1 MLFTLEALN
10 ARHGDSLILHF
21 GDAGAPRTILIDGG
35 PATVYNQTLRKRLGE
50 LRASRAGDG
59 EPLEIEILMVSHIDD
74 DHVNGV
80 IALME
85 DLADKV
91 EDNSPLPYR
100 IGTLWHNS
108 FDDIVGPARSA
119 SFREVTEVV
128 NRRPAAAGP
137 ESGAVA
143 ASIDQG
149 RVLRQLAKKL
159 SVPLNERFDKLVC
172 SADGPGPVV
181 DLGGVKL
188 TILAPSTGRL
198 QDLEKKWDE
207 FVKAR
212 AAKEAEKAAEAA
224 AYLDRSVFNLSSIV
238 AVAEAG
244 GRTILLTGDARG
256 DDILKGLKAEG
267 LLKRNKVHFDVLK
280 LPHHGSIRN
289 VEADFFERVTADH
302 YVVSADGRHGNPEV
316 KTLQLIS
323 DARGTDDFTIHLTNR
338 ESRLVKFFKDEKAKG
353 KKYGVEFRKPSALSM
368 KLDLGTD
375 PLSD

>member
-21 GDAGAPRTILIDGG
+21 GDAGTPRTILIDGG

-50 LRASRAGDG
+50 LCASRAGDE

-119 SFREVTEVV
+119 SFRQVTEEV
-128 NRRPAAAGP
+128 NRRPVATGP

-159 SVPLNERFDKLVC
+159 SVPLNQRFDGLVC

-181 DLGGVKL
+181 DLDGVKL

-207 FVKAR
+207 FLKAR

-267 LLKRNKVHFDVLK
+267 LLKRNRVHFDVLK

-323 DARGTDDFTIHLTNR
+323 DARGSDDFTIHLTNR